1 MLFKTLSA
9 TSNRKSL
16 MNDWLTK
23 SREETHAHR
32 MPDKHVG
39 SVLVK
44 NPALGINVYNRAI
57 PEGICEMS
65 IQTLENNLGD
75 GNKYNWQPASVT
87 ESNEPLLEA
96 RFCLDFKVGQKNLGM
111 PSPDNQP
118 FYDMHESVFRSIYP
132 CALDYGS
139 YWGVGINY
147 FEAFNFVKYQ
157 SPGHHFN
164 IHADHGP
171 AYVTTVSIVAYLNDD
186 YKGGEL
192 YFPRF
197 DLTIKPEIGDVVL
210 FPSTFIYEHSSQPMI
225 SGTKYAVVVMTD
237 YNSRGDLRYYPYRE
251 QDSKLIY

>member
-1 MLFKTLSA
+1 
-9 TSNRKSL
+9 

-32 MPDKHVG
+32 MPDKLLG
-39 SVLVK
+39 NTLVT
-44 NPALGINVYNRAI
+44 NPALGINVYNKAI
-57 PEGICEMS
+57 SE
-65 IQTLENNLGD
+65 QTCDSAIEALEKNLGV
-75 GNKYNWQPASVT
+75 GLSYNWQPAIVT

-96 RFCLDFKVGQKNLGM
+96 RFCVDFKVGQKNLGERD
-111 PSPDNQP
+111 SNNSVL
-118 FYDMHESVFRSIYP
+118 YDMHESIFQSIYP

-147 FEAFNFVKYQ
+147 FEAFNFVKYE

-186 YKGGEL
+186 YEGGEL
-192 YFPRF
+192 FFPRF
-197 DLTIKPEIGDVVL
+197 DLTIKPKKGDVVL

-225 SGTKYAVVVMTD
+225 SGTKYSVVVMTD
-237 YNSRGDLRYYPYRE
+237 YNSRGNLRYYPYRE
-251 QDSKLIY
+251 QDNQLVY

>member
-1 MLFKTLSA
+1 
-9 TSNRKSL
+9 

-23 SREETHAHR
+23 NREETHVHR
-32 MPDKHVG
+32 MPDRLLG
-39 SVLVK
+39 DILVT
-44 NPALGINVYNRAI
+44 NPALGINIYNKAI
-57 PEGICEMS
+57 PEKICDDS
-65 IQTLENNLGD
+65 IRTLEENLGEEFSF
-75 GNKYNWQPASVT
+75 NWQPAIVT

-96 RFCLDFKVGQKNLGM
+96 RFCVDFKVGHKNLGERNINN
-111 PSPDNQP
+111 SV

-147 FEAFNFVKYQ
+147 FEVFNFVKYE

-186 YKGGEL
+186 YEGGEL

-197 DLTIKPEIGDVVL
+197 DLTIKPNKGDVVL
-210 FPSTFIYEHSSQPMI
+210 FPSTFIYEHSSELMV
-225 SGTKYAVVVMTD
+225 SGTKYSVVIMTD
-237 YNSRGDLRYYPYRE
+237 YNSRGNLRYYAYRE
-251 QDSKLIY
+251 QDNQLAY